1 VKQLRIESTTTKSK
15 LEKQKNLITDI
26 TLKNIRLTNEDSRL
40 RRTLDST
47 NHFLK
52 SSRAESER
60 LRTSLAEQQLDTH
73 EFAVATRELESKNTT
88 ISKLETENL
97 RLAKNDS
104 QLRRNIEDRDRII
117 ASRAIE
123 KNLIVLDKERLENEL
138 SLVQSQLADS
148 SSKLQLFQN
157 VHDELETS
165 KCELEETKSL
175 ISANTKENL
184 QLTNE
189 NSGLRRKIEAKDRLI
204 ASCRVKLEK
213 KTVRQISLE
222 EKKLHKVH
230 EELASSQRVLV
241 SKNRVINKLQEQ
253 NRESRV
259 ELEQLRTCLNE
270 KQLDTQQWL
279 QCRKDRRRVWG
290 GAKFCQWR
298 TFYHRRRC

>member
-123 KNLIVLDKERLENEL
+123 KNLIVLEN
-138 SLVQSQLADS
+138 VW
-148 SSKLQLFQN
+148 
-157 VHDELETS
+157 
-165 KCELEETKSL
+165 
-175 ISANTKENL
+175 
-184 QLTNE
+184 
-189 NSGLRRKIEAKDRLI
+189 RKTFVR
-204 ASCRVKLEK
+204 
-213 KTVRQISLE
+213 KTIGE
-222 EKKLHKVH
+222 
-230 EELASSQRVLV
+230 
-241 SKNRVINKLQEQ
+241 
-253 NRESRV
+253 
-259 ELEQLRTCLNE
+259 
-270 KQLDTQQWL
+270 
-279 QCRKDRRRVWG
+279 
-290 GAKFCQWR
+290 
-298 TFYHRRRC
+298 

>member
-1 VKQLRIESTTTKSK
+1 MIGTLEVTIFACLFLWIMEFFSRMTESQTRRSAANLNKIKPDVACTKQHALPRPEINDGFSTA
-15 LEKQKNLITDI
+15 NG
-26 TLKNIRLTNEDSRL
+26 EDLNNQS
-40 RRTLDST
+40 
-47 NHFLK
+47 F
-52 SSRAESER
+52 
-60 LRTSLAEQQLDTH
+60 
-73 EFAVATRELESKNTT
+73 
-88 ISKLETENL
+88 L
-97 RLAKNDS
+97 RLK
-104 QLRRNIEDRDRII
+104 ED
-117 ASRAIE
+117 E
-123 KNLIVLDKERLENEL
+123 KNLIELEKERIANEL

-148 SSKLQLFQN
+148 DSKLRQFQN
-157 VHDELETS
+157 VHDELETT
-165 KCELEETKSL
+165 KCELEEKKSEMTE
-175 ISANTKENL
+175 IIGENL

-189 NSGLRRKIEAKDRLI
+189 NSGLWRKIEAKDRVI
-204 ASCRVKLEK
+204 AYNRANLEK
-213 KTVRQISLE
+213 LKNSLE